1 MKVKSTILGIQLK
14 VKYETH
20 NLDKNQQTEP
30 NSKLTKLTQMLEEDI
45 NSYDC
50 ILYVQK
56 IK

>member
-1 MKVKSTILGIQLK
+1 MKVKSIILGIQLK

-56 IK
+56 N